1 MSTAV
6 AIITGA
12 FELLGV
18 LEAGQTIGGE
28 LLSDGYRRLQNMM
41 GSLGIQTLTAPTVS
55 REVFNLV
62 AGKGGPSN
70 PYTIGPTGD
79 LVTSRPN
86 QLQGVGLVLGG
97 NTPEA
102 TVEIP
107 RTLYTNDAYESI
119 QIKEM
124 QDALFTG
131 VWFQPTAVN
140 ARLLLWPVP
149 STTLN
154 KLVIYR
160 LEQLGPFTTLTANYT
175 LPAGYD
181 EMLEYNLAKRLQG
194 PYRRQMLA
202 SDLELASESLAICK
216 RQNYKVNDFATDPA
230 LTNSHV
236 GWYNINT
243 GTP

>member
-41 GSLGIQTLTAPTVS
+41 GMLGIQSLTAPTVG
-55 REVFNLV
+55 REVFPLV

-86 QLQGVGLVLGG
+86 ALEGVGLLLGG
-97 NTPEA
+97 NTPTA

-107 RTLYTNDAYESI
+107 RSLYTDEAYGAI
-119 QIKEM
+119 QIKEL
-124 QDALFTG
+124 QNALFTG
-131 VWFQPTAVN
+131 VFYGATAGN
-140 ARLLLWPVP
+140 GTLQLWPVP
-149 STTLN
+149 NTTLH
-154 KLVIYR
+154 KLVLYR
-160 LEQLGPFTTLTANYT
+160 LEQLGPFSTMTASYT
-175 LPAGYD
+175 LPPGYD
-181 EMLEYNLAKRLQG
+181 EMLGYQLARRLQG
-194 PYRRQMLA
+194 PYRRQMLE
-202 SDLELASESLAICK
+202 SDVQLAADSLAMCK
-216 RQNYKVNDFATDPA
+216 RQNYKDNDLATDPA
-230 LTNSHV
+230 LTNSRR
-236 GWYNINT
+236 GGYNIDT
-243 GTP
+243 GA